1 MNLQD
6 IVNGSTV
13 MIDTNVLLY
22 ARNRRSPLCRQLLLR
37 CEQGAVSGVVTLT
50 TLAEFS
56 HRCMVQEAQGNGLV
70 GSNPA
75 RALSERPELVRQLSA
90 YAESLRDLLDSALI
104 VAESHAQD
112 FLVALE
118 LQKQHGLLTN
128 DSLNLAIA
136 RRHSI
141 KDIVTADK
149 SFDNVP
155 GIIVYKPEDI
165 SAS

>member
-13 MIDTNVLLY
+13 LIDTNVFLY
-22 ARNRRSPLCRQLLLR
+22 ARNHRSPQCRELLLR
-37 CEQGAVSGVVTLT
+37 CEQGAVNGVFTLP

-56 HRCMVQEAQGNGLV
+56 HRCMIQEAQGNGLV

-75 RALSERPELVRQLSA
+75 RSLSERPELVRQLNA
-90 YAESLRDLLDSALI
+90 YAESVRDLLDCALV

-136 RRHSI
+136 RRHGI
-141 KDIVTADK
+141 KDIATADK

-155 GIIVYKPEDI
+155 GVIIYKPEDI
-165 SAS
+165 SP

>member
-1 MNLQD
+1 MNLED

-13 MIDTNVLLY
+13 LIDTNVLLY
-22 ARNRRSPLCRQLLLR
+22 ARNRRSPRCRQLLLR
-37 CEQGAVSGVVTLT
+37 CEQSAVIGVVTLP

-75 RALSERPELVRQLSA
+75 RTLSERPELVRQLSA
-90 YAESLRDLLDSALI
+90 YAESVRDLLDSSLI
-104 VAESHAQD
+104 VAEWHAPD
-112 FLVALE
+112 ILVALE

-136 RRHSI
+136 RRHGI
-141 KDIVTADK
+141 KDIATADK

-155 GIIVYKPEDI
+155 GVIIYKPEDI
-165 SAS
+165 SS

>member
-13 MIDTNVLLY
+13 FLDTNVLLY
-22 ARNRRSPLCRQLLLR
+22 ARNRRSPQCRQLLLR
-37 CEQGAVSGVVTLT
+37 CEQGAVNGVVSLP

-56 HRCMVQEAQGNGLV
+56 HRCMVQEAQSNGLV

-90 YAESLRDLLDSALI
+90 YAESVRDLLDSSLV
-104 VAESHAQD
+104 VAESQTAD

-118 LQKQHGLLTN
+118 IQKQHGLLTN
-128 DSLNLAIA
+128 DALNLAIG
-136 RRHSI
+136 RRHGI
-141 KDIVTADK
+141 KGIATAGK
-149 SFDNVP
+149 FFDDLP
-155 GIIVYKPEDI
+155 GIIIYKPEDI
-165 SAS
+165 AP

>member
-6 IVNGSTV
+6 IVSGATV
-13 MIDTNVLLY
+13 LVDTNVLLY
-22 ARNRRSPLCRQLLLR
+22 ARNRRSPQCRELLLR
-37 CEQGAVSGVVTLT
+37 CEQGAVNGVITLT
-50 TLAEFS
+50 SMAEFS
-56 HRCMVQEAQGNGLV
+56 HRCMVQEAQGHGLV

-75 RALSERPELVRQLSA
+75 RTLSERPELVRQLSA
-90 YAESLRDLLDSALI
+90 YAESVRDLLDSSLV

-128 DSLNLAIA
+128 DSLNLAIT
-136 RRHSI
+136 RRHGI
-141 KDIVTADK
+141 KDIATADK

-155 GIIVYKPEDI
+155 GVIIYKPEDI
-165 SAS
+165 STS